1 MLKLLV
7 ERLPEKMWVPVLAL
21 QRVLGRADILPWIV
35 STNSTVTGARNAYNI
50 RTAFV
55 GNSNNA
61 ENRCVV
67 LCGPD
72 CADAVDEAHIID
84 NTELLEAA
92 VTIDDSKRKRMR
104 RWLERT
110 PTVAAATTFSPRT
123 WTCTSNLASSF
134 DSGSTWR

>member
-7 ERLPEKMWVPVLAL
+7 ERLPEKMLVRVLAL
-21 QRVLGRADILPWIV
+21 HRALGRADILQWLV
-35 STNSTVTGARNAYNI
+35 STKPAVAGARDAYNI
-50 RTAFV
+50 RTTFV
-55 GNSNNA
+55 GNNNNA